1 MIAYNKGSPLHIPGT
16 AFHTFVNFLLFVSN
30 CFLIPVYDVFI
41 IHVYAEYLSKAKKTE
56 SACCPFF
63 SLFLFLLFISLRK
76 CLTFGRAISCIFI
89 IGGICMQTVK
99 PSGRKTLM
107 DRFLNT
113 VETVGNR
120 LPDPASLFII
130 LAIITILLSAVL
142 SMMGVEAVHPGT
154 HKVIRIINLFSVDGF
169 RQIWGKAVSN
179 FATFAPL
186 AMVLVCVIGAGCA
199 EKSGFLAAFM
209 QKMLGKSSRSIVT
222 FAIIFIGINGNVAGD
237 AAYVVLPPVAG
248 VIFLGLGRSPLLGI
262 FCAYASVAAGF
273 SANLMLGMT
282 DSLAY
287 GFTEAAARM
296 IDPSYTAS
304 PAINYYFMVTS
315 CILLSLVGTYVTEKI
330 MAPRFAHVDISKYEL
345 DKDLMTLTPEKNRA
359 VTKALWATLA
369 TLVIIALLCIGDHPI
384 LGDPKTGSIMAN
396 SSPFMQGIILLVT
409 VVLFVPGC
417 VYGFASGKYKN
428 DKDLFADISL
438 AFKDISSYIILCF
451 FCAQFTN
458 YFAWSNLGA
467 VIAIKGAGALQS
479 MHFTGVPLII
489 GLIFVACIV
498 NIFIGSASA
507 KWAILAPVMVPMMML
522 LGYDPAV
529 TQVAYR
535 IGDSLTNPLS
545 PLFYYF
551 PLVLGFVNRY
561 EKDVGFGTIIANMLP
576 YSMTFAISWILL
588 LIVWIVLDLPLGPG
602 GGIYL
607 H

>member
-1 MIAYNKGSPLHIPGT
+1 MYSSAAG
-16 AFHTFVNFLLFVSN
+16 
-30 CFLIPVYDVFI
+30 
-41 IHVYAEYLSKAKKTE
+41 KK
-56 SACCPFF
+56 S
-63 SLFLFLLFISLRK
+63 
-76 CLTFGRAISCIFI
+76 
-89 IGGICMQTVK
+89 
-99 PSGRKTLM
+99 LM

-113 VETVGNR
+113 VETVGNK
-120 LPDPASLFII
+120 LPDPATLFIV
-130 LAIITILLSAVL
+130 LAVITIAASAIFG
-142 SMMGVEAVHPGT
+142 MMGVEAVHPGT
-154 HKVIRIINLFSVDGF
+154 HKVIKVINLFSEDGF

-179 FATFAPL
+179 FSTFAPL

-209 QKMLGKSSRSIVT
+209 QKMLGNASKAMVT
-222 FAIIFIGINGNVAGD
+222 FVIIFIGINGNVAGD
-237 AAYVVLPPVAG
+237 AAFVVLPPVAG
-248 VIFLGLGRSPLLGI
+248 VIFLGLGRHPLLGI

-273 SANLMLGMT
+273 CANVMLGMS

-296 IDPSYTAS
+296 IDPEYTAS
-304 PAINYYFMVTS
+304 PAINYYFLVAS
-315 CILLSLVGTYVTEKI
+315 CFLLSLVGTYVTEKI
-330 MAPRFAHVDISKYEL
+330 MAPRFAGADLSKYEL
-345 DKDLMTLTPEKNRA
+345 DPELARITPEKSRA
-359 VTKALWATLA
+359 VTLALWATLA
-369 TLVIIALLCIGDHPI
+369 TLVVIGLLCIGDHPI
-384 LGDPKTGSIMAN
+384 LGDPETGSIM
-396 SSPFMQGIILLVT
+396 SGKSPFMQGIILLVT
-409 VVLFVPGC
+409 LVLFVPGA

-479 MHFTGVPLII
+479 MNFTGIPLII
-489 GLIFVACIV
+489 GLIFVSCIV

-551 PLVLGFVNRY
+551 PLVLGYVKRY
-561 EKDVGFGTIIANMLP
+561 EKDTGFGTIIANMLP
-576 YSMTFAISWILL
+576 YSLAFTIAWVILL
-588 LIVWIVLDLPLGPG
+588 SLWIFLDLPLGPG
-602 GGIYL
+602 GHIYL
-607 H
+607 PR